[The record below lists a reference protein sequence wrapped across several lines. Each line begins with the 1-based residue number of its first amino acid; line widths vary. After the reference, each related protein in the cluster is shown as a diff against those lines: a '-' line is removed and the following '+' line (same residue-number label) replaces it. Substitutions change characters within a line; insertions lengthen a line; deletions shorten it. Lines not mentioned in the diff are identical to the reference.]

1 MDKKDFR
8 IKKMEMTRPENLVY
22 PVDSDSD
29 KK

>member
-8 IKKMEMTRPENLVY
+8 IEKKEMTQPENLVY